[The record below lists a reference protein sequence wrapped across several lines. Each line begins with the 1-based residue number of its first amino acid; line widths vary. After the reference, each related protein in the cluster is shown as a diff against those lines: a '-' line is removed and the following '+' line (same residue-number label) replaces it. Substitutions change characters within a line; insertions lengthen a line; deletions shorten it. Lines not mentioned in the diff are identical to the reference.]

1 MGRGKVLEGFCKSG
15 ALPRLTCAFP
25 TGSLQCHVL
34 LAGTLRARGSIAM
47 ISRPIAAF
55 ALVTLLASPAG
66 GDEPKGFNCTFA
78 EGVTHSY
85 ENGAFNAEKASPL
98 TFGIAAIDAKAQS
111 AELKTR
117 GGTGQLRIVQ
127 AVNAMHFLEVVTE
140 GFLNLT
146 TVYDKDEA
154 KGAYPAVHSRHFGLF
169 GQPLVTQYQGYC
181 EAAG

>member
-1 MGRGKVLEGFCKSG
+1 
-15 ALPRLTCAFP
+15 
-25 TGSLQCHVL
+25 
-34 LAGTLRARGSIAM
+34 M
-47 ISRPIAAF
+47 IGRPIAA
-55 ALVTLLASPAG
+55 AVLLILLTSVSAA
-66 GDEPKGFNCTFA
+66 DEPKAFNCTFT

-85 ENGAFNAEKASPL
+85 NNGAFVAEKASPL
-98 TFGIAAIDAKAQS
+98 KFGISAIDTKSQN

-140 GFLNLT
+140 GFLHLT

-169 GQPLVTQYQGYC
+169 GQPLVTQYQGFC

>member
-1 MGRGKVLEGFCKSG
+1 MFS
-15 ALPRLTCAFP
+15 
-25 TGSLQCHVL
+25 
-34 LAGTLRARGSIAM
+34 RAVT
-47 ISRPIAAF
+47 AF
-55 ALVTLLASPAG
+55 ALVLLLASPAAAE
-66 GDEPKGFNCTFA
+66 EPKAFNCTFA

-85 ENGAFNAEKASPL
+85 ENGAFKAEKASPL
-98 TFGIAAIDAKAQS
+98 TFGISGIDAKAQS

-140 GFLNLT
+140 GFLHLT

-169 GQPLVTQYQGYC
+169 GQPLVTQYQGFC
-181 EAAG
+181 EAAD

>member
-1 MGRGKVLEGFCKSG
+1 MRDKG
-15 ALPRLTCAFP
+15 AA
-25 TGSLQCHVL
+25 L
-34 LAGTLRARGSIAM
+34 LALRFAAGRPSMAPIASRSAGRPGDIAM
-47 ISRPIAAF
+47 TVRPAAMLALL
-55 ALVTLLASPAG
+55 ALVASPATA
-66 GDEPKGFNCTFA
+66 DEPKAFSCTFA

-85 ENGAFNAEKASPL
+85 DHGKYTAEKASPL
-98 TFGIAAIDAKAQS
+98 TFGIAAINPQAQT

-117 GGTGQLRIVQ
+117 GGTGSLRVVQ

-140 GFLNLT
+140 GFLNVT

-169 GQPLVTQYQGYC
+169 GQPLVTQYQGFC

>member
-1 MGRGKVLEGFCKSG
+1 
-15 ALPRLTCAFP
+15 
-25 TGSLQCHVL
+25 
-34 LAGTLRARGSIAM
+34 M
-47 ISRPIAAF
+47 IGRPIAHVV
-55 ALVTLLASPAG
+55 LLSLLASPAAAE
-66 GDEPKGFNCTFA
+66 EPKAFVCTFT

-85 ENGAFNAEKASPL
+85 TNGAFVAEKASPL
-98 TFGIAAIDAKAQS
+98 TFGISAIDAKAQS
-111 AELKTR
+111 AELKMR

-140 GFLNLT
+140 GFLHLT

-169 GQPLVTQYQGYC
+169 GQPLVTQYQGFC